1 MPDFLLIAF
10 AGLAALFVLIVVVLL
25 LAGMRPRR
33 ASRDLPDGKSRPS
46 QGMNSSSSGL

>member
-25 LAGMRPRR
+25 AAGFRPRR
-33 ASRDLPDGKSRPS
+33 ASRALRDGGSRSS
-46 QGMNSSSSGL
+46 QGMNSSSSSL